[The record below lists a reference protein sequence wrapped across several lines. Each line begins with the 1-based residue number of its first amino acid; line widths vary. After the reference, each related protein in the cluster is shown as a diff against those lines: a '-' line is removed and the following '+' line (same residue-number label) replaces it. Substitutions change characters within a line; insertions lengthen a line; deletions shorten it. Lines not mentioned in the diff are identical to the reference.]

1 MELDFSPGRSYLVA
15 KKTFEERRKELEAK
29 VGDCVERIER
39 LKAEIAARKRDGAVP
54 PKVAE
59 EKLKKLIDQRK
70 LTLSQ
75 MSLLDRNKESH
86 CKYVLGGILEKL
98 LDEHVVGPL
107 FLEKVLETLMADTKA
122 ARNSDLVGY
131 ALQLHKDIY
140 PGEALDE
147 VYKWASGVKEFLWSR
162 LRAETKKQE
171 PHSVTPAQQPVKLS
185 EPKAAAPIPPE
196 DPIERAQKDPRIVR
210 SSPPD
215 FKRNGA
221 GPSPAMSGS
230 SRRSYPIGKVK
241 CAERLKCLS
250 TP

>member
-1 MELDFSPGRSYLVA
+1 MA

-147 VYKWASGVKEFLWSR
+147 VYKWASGVKRILVEPASCGNQKT
-162 LRAETKKQE
+162 RATFRD
-171 PHSVTPAQQPVKLS
+171 T
-185 EPKAAAPIPPE
+185 
-196 DPIERAQKDPRIVR
+196 
-210 SSPPD
+210 
-215 FKRNGA
+215 
-221 GPSPAMSGS
+221 GS
-230 SRRSYPIGKVK
+230 ATRQTI
-241 CAERLKCLS
+241 
-250 TP
+250 